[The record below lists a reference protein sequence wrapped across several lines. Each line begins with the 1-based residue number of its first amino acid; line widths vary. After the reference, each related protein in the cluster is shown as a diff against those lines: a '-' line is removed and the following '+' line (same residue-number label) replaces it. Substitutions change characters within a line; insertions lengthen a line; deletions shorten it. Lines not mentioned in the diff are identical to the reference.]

1 MKNSILRG
9 EITFKKPEGTDK
21 KYLSIKDIKS
31 LDYQRNPDKVEA
43 NIFPEPDGTVIIA
56 AKKQSVVNDVNVYD
70 KIINSKVTRE
80 GAMPKFTFETQE
92 LYE

>member
-31 LDYQRNPDKVEA
+31 LDY
-43 NIFPEPDGTVIIA
+43 
-56 AKKQSVVNDVNVYD
+56 
-70 KIINSKVTRE
+70 
-80 GAMPKFTFETQE
+80 
-92 LYE
+92 